1 MWRARRLANW
11 VVALALSSSFA
22 HAAGSEPKPS
32 DEQKSAAQQTFDA
45 GSKLYDSHRFDQA
58 LVAFQASYRIVAS
71 PNSHL
76 MVARCLRETGHH
88 AEAYR
93 EFQAVVLEA
102 NQRGNKYASAASSA
116 RDELA
121 ELKRDVALLTLQVKD
136 APAGFSVTVGGA
148 PVDVATL
155 AEPLALEPG
164 DVTVTG
170 DAPNGDSAGATATLA
185 PGAEQT
191 LALEFHPKPP
201 PVPDAL
207 PPPAPAPPPA
217 HDAGIR
223 LRTWSYVAGGIGVA
237 GAVTFVAFGAM
248 SSSKYDELDSGCPN
262 HVCPPGKQGDIDSGK
277 RFQTIADV
285 GLAIG
290 IVGLA
295 TGVTLFVIDANR
307 SHGDRASQGDLAVRV
322 GAGSVAFRGAF

>member
-1 MWRARRLANW
+1 MWRAHRLANW
-11 VVALALSSSFA
+11 VVALALQASLA
-22 HAAGSEPKPS
+22 HAAGSESKPS

-45 GSKLYDSHRFDQA
+45 GSKLYDTHHFDQA

-76 MVARCLRETGHH
+76 MVARCFREMGHH
-88 AEAYR
+88 ADAYR
-93 EFQAVVLEA
+93 EFQAVALEA

-136 APAGFSVTVGGA
+136 APAGFTVNVGQA
-148 PVDVATL
+148 PLDVAAL
-155 AEPLALEPG
+155 AEPIALEPG

-170 DAPNGDSAGATATLA
+170 DAPNGDGARATATLA

-191 LALEFHPKPP
+191 LVLEFHPKAPP
-201 PVPDAL
+201 IPEAP
-207 PPPAPAPPPA
+207 PPPAPAPPPV
-217 HDAGIR
+217 HDSGIR
-223 LRTWSYVAGGIGVA
+223 LRTWSYVAGGIGVV

-248 SSSKYDELDSGCPN
+248 SSSKYDHLDSACPN
-262 HVCPPGKQGDIDSGK
+262 HACPPGEQGDIDSGK

-295 TGVTLFVIDANR
+295 TGVTLFIIDANR
-307 SHGDRASQGDLAVRV
+307 SHGDRVSQGDLAVRV
-322 GAGSVAFRGAF
+322 GAGSVALRGAF